1 MNAVQQLLLKNEN
14 VVIIFP
20 FHLNPNVK
28 QSIQKSFP
36 KMIYDNIIE
45 GAKIKNKDY
54 LHLNRFL
61 LFLPLNY
68 VDSIHLELASYF
80 IMSDSGGIQEEA
92 VSIEKPILILREN
105 YERPKAVKSWC
116 AILNGLSY
124 DNIYIH
130 ASSLLT
136 NNELYKNVSKS
147 QKIYGNGN
155 SSIIISNI
163 IQDYFLINN
172 RN

>member
-36 KMIYDNIIE
+36 KMTYDNIIE

-105 YERPKAVKSWC
+105 TERPEAVKSWC
-116 AILNGLSY
+116 AILTGLSY